1 MKNLTG
7 YRTDRFALYE
17 LLPKYEYSV
26 LSEATGWGLFDP
38 RMLWTLDRLQE
49 RFGTAIMNDWYWGG
63 SNQFRGWRP
72 FACPVGAE
80 WSTHK
85 FGRAGDI
92 MFKHCAAEEVR
103 AHVLANPE
111 DGAYQFITCIEMKV
125 DWFHFDTRNFN
136 TARGIL
142 KIYP

>member
-7 YRTDRFALYE
+7 YRTDRFTLYE

-111 DGAYQFITCIEMKV
+111 DEAYQFITCIEMKV

>member
-1 MKNLTG
+1 MIKLTG
-7 YRTDRFALYE
+7 YRPNHFALYE

-49 RFGTAIMNDWYWGG
+49 RFGTAVMNDWHWGG
-63 SNQFRGWRP
+63 HNQFRGWRP
-72 FACPVGAE
+72 FDCPVGAE
-80 WSTHK
+80 LSTHK

-92 MFKHCAAEEVR
+92 IFKRCPAEEVR
-103 AHVLANPE
+103 AHILANPNDE
-111 DGAYQFITCIEMKV
+111 AYQFITCIEMNV
-125 DWFHFDTRNFN
+125 GWFHFDTRNYN
-136 TARGIL
+136 TAQGVF

>member
-72 FACPVGAE
+72 FACSVGAE

-111 DGAYQFITCIEMKV
+111 DEAYQFITCIEMKV

>member
-1 MKNLTG
+1 MNNLTG
-7 YRTDRFALYE
+7 YRTERFALYE

-38 RMLWTLDRLQE
+38 RMLWTLDRFQE

-72 FACPVGAE
+72 FACSVGAE

-92 MFKHCAAEEVR
+92 IFKYCAAEEVR
-103 AHVLANPE
+103 AHILANPKDE
-111 DGAYQFITCIEMKV
+111 AYQFITCIEMNV
-125 DWFHFDTRNFN
+125 GWFHFDTRNFN

-142 KIYP
+142 KIHP